1 MPGPTTGAQRSTRHR
16 DQQANRGSTLCA
28 VVPLDVRPV
37 FVSGEFEVFV
47 SVTQFPSRHFA
58 QLQGSP

>member
-1 MPGPTTGAQRSTRHR
+1 M
-16 DQQANRGSTLCA
+16 
-28 VVPLDVRPV
+28 PLDVRPV